1 MTISCTDKLISII
14 PFQYQLLVDK
24 YANQRRRAP
33 EFELNDFY
41 GQILRFVVVD
51 IPQDDGIE
59 AASLAYAVIRQVN
72 LLDEVAG
79 GIKYYKDLGSI
90 VFVDLNQVKCVIGRI
105 LDRGKWAIIDRCTNI
120 LTQENV
126 DR

>member
-1 MTISCTDKLISII
+1 M
-14 PFQYQLLVDK
+14 DK

-33 EFELNDFY
+33 EFELQNFY
-41 GQILRFVVVD
+41 GQILRFLVVD
-51 IPQDDGIE
+51 IPDSTQADHGIE
-59 AASLAYAVIRQVN
+59 AESLAYAVIRQVK

-105 LDRGKWAIIDRCTNI
+105 MDRGKWAIIDRRTNT
-120 LTQENV
+120 LAQEHLL
-126 DR
+126 

>member
-1 MTISCTDKLISII
+1 MDTGTGFVTGIKKGIVIHTRGTRIRVPGGYTVPVSITT
-14 PFQYQLLVDK
+14 
-24 YANQRRRAP
+24 
-33 EFELNDFY
+33 
-41 GQILRFVVVD
+41 
-51 IPQDDGIE
+51 
-59 AASLAYAVIRQVN
+59 LAYAVIRQVN

>member
-1 MTISCTDKLISII
+1 MH
-14 PFQYQLLVDK
+14 
-24 YANQRRRAP
+24 N
-33 EFELNDFY
+33 FY
-41 GQILRFVVVD
+41 GQILRFLVVD
-51 IPQDDGIE
+51 IPDSPQAGIE
-59 AASLAYAVIRQVN
+59 AESLAYAVIRQVK

-105 LDRGKWAIIDRCTNI
+105 MDRGKWAIIDRCTNT
-120 LTQENV
+120 LAQEYV